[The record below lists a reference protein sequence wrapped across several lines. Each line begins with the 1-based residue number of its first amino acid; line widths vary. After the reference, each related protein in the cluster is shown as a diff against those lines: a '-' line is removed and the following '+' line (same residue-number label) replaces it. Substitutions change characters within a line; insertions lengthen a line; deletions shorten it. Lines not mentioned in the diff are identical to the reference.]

1 MRKLGVDP
9 VGVIG
14 GSLCVAPERSTGAS
28 MWSCWEVSSLDRREE
43 EADPGHWEMWTLVPL
58 LWELSPQQSPFLA
71 LPDRRQDRGRQVF
84 WPPRAVQVCSKKKSI
99 SADPAR
105 PMSY

>member
-14 GSLCVAPERSTGAS
+14 RSLCVAPERSTRAS
-28 MWSCWEVSSLDRREE
+28 MWSCWQVSSLGRREE
-43 EADPGHWEMWTLVPL
+43 EADPGHWETRTLVLL

-71 LPDRRQDRGRQVF
+71 LLDRCQDRRRRVF
-84 WPPRAVQVCSKKKSI
+84 WPPRAVQVCSKKKAI
-99 SADPAR
+99 RADPAR
-105 PMSY
+105 PTSY